1 MDNSKSK
8 YKVKYLFI
16 LWWKMYVRFDIS
28 FHTAQQVRGNG
39 VSQNRGTSVCCCYLQ
54 QHNQNTG
61 NNFNSMFWTR
71 VIWTFN
77 CTNLTGKTATY
88 GIIKLTNFTRSC
100 HLISLSKHSSH
111 FTDTIDFIALPYQ
124 KPLACFRTCITL
136 YMYALTREQLI
147 NKGDFSWN
155 SRYENHAT
163 GNHISFILFNSLL
176 SII

>member
-1 MDNSKSK
+1 MSK

-16 LWWKMYVRFDIS
+16 LWWKMYVWFDIS

-39 VSQNRGTSVCCCYLQ
+39 VSQNCGTSVCCCYLQ
-54 QHNQNTG
+54 QHKQNTG
-61 NNFNSMFWTR
+61 NNFNSMLWTR

-77 CTNLTGKTATY
+77 CTNLTSKTATY

-111 FTDTIDFIALPYQ
+111 FTDIIEFIALPYQ

-136 YMYALTREQLI
+136 YMCHPIRTCITLYMCHPIYVSPYICTTLYMYHPI
-147 NKGDFSWN
+147 
-155 SRYENHAT
+155 YVPHY
-163 GNHISFILFNSLL
+163 ICI
-176 SII
+176 